1 MQIAN
6 VNIISIVKWI
16 VLTRDTIIGKHNITD
31 TILQYINIPLFITFK
46 VYNLEME
53 SGNLEIEGLVEGDNW
68 CNYIGADTIRWMM
81 KGTRGMKGTKGMDCI
96 LRCEEIELPR

>member
-6 VNIISIVKWI
+6 VNIISIIKWI
-16 VLTRDTIIGKHNITD
+16 VLTQDIIIRKYNITD
-31 TILQYINIPLFITFK
+31 TILLYVNIPLFITFK
-46 VYNLEME
+46 VYNLEMWK
-53 SGNLEIEGLVEGDNW
+53 LEIEGLGDGDNW

-81 KGTRGMKGTKGMDCI
+81 KGTRGMKGMDCI